1 MSLHAIRSCPRAPLP
16 TSPRKQGEGQNPEL
30 F

>member
-1 MSLHAIRSCPRAPLP
+1 MTLHAIRSLPRAPLP
-16 TSPRKQGEGQNPEL
+16 TSPRRWGEGQNPEL